1 MTDILDFLARSPSPY
16 HAAESAAAL
25 LDTAGF
31 RRQSIGEPLD
41 GSAGGGYVVRG
52 GAIVAW
58 YVPHDPSPG
67 FVVIGAHTDSPNLRV
82 KPRPDTGSAGYRQVG
97 VDVYGGALVNSW
109 LDRDLG
115 LSGRVALRSGE
126 VRLVEVDRP
135 LLRLSQLAIHLDR
148 DVNERG
154 VVLDRQQHVVPMWG
168 LGQSEEGA
176 FAGFLAKELS
186 VAVDDVVAWD
196 VMTHDLTPPSVL
208 GVDGELIASGR
219 LDNLVSVWCGA
230 TALARKET
238 SRIAVLA
245 CFDHE
250 EVGSE
255 TSTGA
260 ASPLLGDI
268 LERLSAARGGSRADH
283 LAALSASLCVSA
295 DMAHAVHPNYPDR
308 YEPSHLVHPN
318 KGPVIKTNVGQRYA
332 TDAATAAE
340 FVAAC
345 ERAHVPWQV
354 YSHRS
359 NMACGSTIGPIT
371 AMRLGIAT
379 VDVGNPMLSMHSAR
393 EMAGRDD
400 ADFMVGAMTEVL
412 RGA

>member
-1 MTDILDFLARSPSPY
+1 VIDLLDFLRRSPSPY
-16 HAAESAAAL
+16 HAAESAAAAL
-25 LDTAGF
+25 SEAGF
-31 RRQSIGEPLD
+31 RRQSLGEPID
-41 GSAGGGYVVRG
+41 GAPGGAFVIRG

-58 YVPHDPSPG
+58 HVPADPAPG

-82 KPRPDTGSAGYRQVG
+82 KPRPDTGSAGYRQLG

-148 DVNERG
+148 DVNEKG
-154 VVLDRQQHVVPMWG
+154 VVLDRQQQVVPMWG
-168 LGQSEEGA
+168 LGTPEDGA
-176 FAGFLAKELS
+176 FAGFLAKELD
-186 VAVDDVVAWD
+186 VAADDVVAWD
-196 VMTHDLTPPSVL
+196 VMTHDLAPPSLL

-219 LDNLVSVWCGA
+219 LDNLVSVWCGTA
-230 TALARKET
+230 ALARGES

-260 ASPLLGDI
+260 ASPLLGDV
-268 LERLSAARGGSRADH
+268 LERITAARGGTRAEH
-283 LAALSASLCVSA
+283 LAALSTSMCVSA

-318 KGPVIKTNVGQRYA
+318 RGPVIKTNVGQRYA

-345 ERAHVPWQV
+345 ERARVPWQV

-359 NMACGSTIGPIT
+359 NLACGSTIGPIT
-371 AMRLGIAT
+371 AARLGMPV
-379 VDVGNPMLSMHSAR
+379 VDVGCAQLSMHSAR
-393 EMAGRDD
+393 ELAGSHDP
-400 ADFMVGAMTEVL
+400 AMLVAALGAFL
-412 RGA
+412 AGA

>member
-1 MTDILDFLARSPSPY
+1 MWCRC
-16 HAAESAAAL
+16 
-25 LDTAGF
+25 G
-31 RRQSIGEPLD
+31 
-41 GSAGGGYVVRG
+41 GSARVDEGGF
-52 GAIVAW
+52 A
-58 YVPHDPSPG
+58 
-67 FVVIGAHTDSPNLRV
+67 
-82 KPRPDTGSAGYRQVG
+82 
-97 VDVYGGALVNSW
+97 
-109 LDRDLG
+109 
-115 LSGRVALRSGE
+115 
-126 VRLVEVDRP
+126 
-135 LLRLSQLAIHLDR
+135 
-148 DVNERG
+148 
-154 VVLDRQQHVVPMWG
+154 
-168 LGQSEEGA
+168 A
-176 FAGFLAKELS
+176 FIAKELG
-186 VAVDDVVAWD
+186 VAFDDVVAWD

-230 TALARKET
+230 TALARRES

-268 LERLSAARGGSRADH
+268 LERITAARGGSRADH
-283 LAALSASLCVSA
+283 LASIASSLCVSA
-295 DMAHAVHPNYPDR
+295 DMAHAVHPNYLDR
-308 YEPSHLVHPN
+308 FEPSHHVHPN
-318 KGPVIKTNVGQRYA
+318 RGPVIKTNVGQRYA

-345 ERAHVPWQV
+345 ERANVPWQV

-371 AMRLGIAT
+371 AMRLGVAT

-400 ADFMVGAMTEVL
+400 AGYMVEAMTEVL